1 MNIKDNIAV
10 SDSGFVFNPNT
21 GESFTLNPL
30 GSELFNLIKTGK
42 EYEEIRDDILSRYDI
57 DEVTVERDYHD
68 FAGLLKQFQLIETDR
83 DE

>member
-30 GSELFNLIKTGK
+30 GSDIFKLMKTGK
-42 EYEEIRDDILSRYDI
+42 EYEEIRDEILSRYDI
-57 DEVTVERDYHD
+57 DEVTVEKDYND

>member
-1 MNIKDNIAV
+1 MNIKGNIAI

-30 GSELFNLIKTGK
+30 GSDIFNLMKTGK
-42 EYEEIRDDILSRYDI
+42 TYEEIKDEILSRYDV
-57 DEVTVERDYHD
+57 DEVTVEKDYND
-68 FAGLLKQFQLIETDR
+68 FADLLKQFQIIEPSP